1 MKTQDHKGPSAVTV
15 VMANIRTALASDM
28 PQPSKSKLETLQYKI
43 AQQIIANE
51 IPKYL
56 Q

>member
-1 MKTQDHKGPSAVTV
+1 MNIKRKGPSAATV
-15 VMANIRTALASDM
+15 VLANIRTALASDI
-28 PQPSKSKLETLQYKI
+28 PQPSKTKLVVLQYKI